1 MTNHPEYFTALEKVL
16 DTLCS
21 HKEEIAKSLTPAWG
35 KEKEENFF
43 LDSTAT
49 FSQTLLVVFGAI
61 CEFILCYEDWEA
73 DIYQKWMRIVWNII
87 ENTNIDSL
95 IPATNTLRNLSNFT
109 KAVASNQHKASTFYD
124 LKSRAK
130 CNNSFFEAVAASKE
144 IGSWPRPFQ
153 EEIEKAKRIAENP
166 DWLTVFQNVEVNPF
180 IKGTTCFFYEEGM
193 PIEVFCKNC
202 ECIQEMFEKE
212 GISPYYRKIMYYFV
226 LSTPIC
232 TNGMVN

>member
-166 DWLTVFQNVEVNPF
+166 DWLTVFQSVEVNPF
-180 IKGTTCFFYEEGM
+180 IKGTTCFF
-193 PIEVFCKNC
+193 
-202 ECIQEMFEKE
+202 
-212 GISPYYRKIMYYFV
+212 
-226 LSTPIC
+226 
-232 TNGMVN
+232 

>member
-1 MTNHPEYFTALEKVL
+1 MTEEKVDLEGGIQNELISHEESISLKLDAKWIDLFWNKNKSNSDESYMRFFSRFFAYRYMIDSDVAANEMTSKELPIYSFYTLSESKKNENVYLGFDEYEKVLTNHPEYFTALEKVL

-109 KAVASNQHKASTFYD
+109 CWRN
-124 LKSRAK
+124 
-130 CNNSFFEAVAASKE
+130 
-144 IGSWPRPFQ
+144 
-153 EEIEKAKRIAENP
+153 
-166 DWLTVFQNVEVNPF
+166 
-180 IKGTTCFFYEEGM
+180 
-193 PIEVFCKNC
+193 
-202 ECIQEMFEKE
+202 
-212 GISPYYRKIMYYFV
+212 
-226 LSTPIC
+226 
-232 TNGMVN
+232 